1 MDLNAYKIGFDCATE
16 DYSGYHSL
24 ISSLYL
30 EISGNSLNQAQS
42 HWSMT
47 HKGAEGIDGVWGW
60 GWRKTPIDFGFCETP
75 SWYLGPW
82 LQVNVITGISPYQA
96 QSHRSMDT
104 IYFVFFVRG
113 PQVDTRPM
121 NITSPRYQWYTEAWI
136 GIQYKGGERL
146 DGHPVA
152 ILPPWLQ
159 VKNQVEIHPWVPF
172 VNFTSFKEC
181 HF

>member
-1 MDLNAYKIGFDCATE
+1 MLSLVSVRTRHRATE
-16 DYSGYHSL
+16 AW
-24 ISSLYL
+24 I
-30 EISGNSLNQAQS
+30 QS
-42 HWSMT
+42 
-47 HKGAEGIDGVWGW
+47 IL
-60 GWRKTPIDFGFCETP
+60 GFF
-75 SWYLGPW
+75 
-82 LQVNVITGISPYQA
+82 A
-96 QSHRSMDT
+96 
-104 IYFVFFVRG
+104 RG